1 MAPETGVGDSLTA
14 VATIA
19 AKNYIAR
26 VRVLADSLAAHHPE
40 LPLFFMLTDEIE
52 GCFEAAEESF
62 TLIRFADFADRD
74 ASLSPLAFAYDRK
87 TLAAASKPL
96 LLRFLLDQGF
106 SRVLFVDPDML
117 LLDRID
123 GVLRQLEDFSILLCP
138 HRLRPPSGDDRVA
151 ADLGLLQSGTY
162 NAGLLGVRESEPAR
176 AFIEWWWGRLR
187 RHCRKSPQ
195 DGFHF
200 DQRWLDLVP
209 GLFSGVGLVKDPE
222 INVGWWNFDERPLSV
237 IDRKGGPSFSGCRL
251 FHASGY
257 EPDRPGGVS
266 VHASWLGM
274 EQVRSHAELFAHYH
288 QLLEAAGQSEASQ
301 WPYAFGD
308 FDNVVPIPDIVRD
321 IYLDLD
327 ESAGHFGDPFVTQ
340 PATSFF
346 RWLREPAQAMD
357 TEGAPISNLW
367 FEIYQ
372 RRSDVQFDCPDISG
386 EDRGRFLR
394 WTSDSGVREHD
405 IPEALCV

>member
-1 MAPETGVGDSLTA
+1 MAPEPVAGDSVTA

-19 AKNYIAR
+19 AKNYLAR
-26 VRVLADSLAAHHPE
+26 VRVLAESLAAHHPE

-52 GCFEAAEESF
+52 GCFDAAEEPF
-62 TLIRFADFADRD
+62 ALTRFADFAACD
-74 ASLSPLAFAYDRK
+74 ASLRSLAFAYDRK

-96 LLRFLLDQGF
+96 LLGSLLDQGF

-123 GVLRQLEDFSILLCP
+123 GVLRQLEDLSVLLCP
-138 HRLRPPSGDDRVA
+138 HRLRPPTGDGHVA
-151 ADLGLLQSGTY
+151 ADLGLLRSGTY

-176 AFIEWWWGRLR
+176 RFLDWWWDRLR

-209 GLFSGVGLVKDPE
+209 GLFPDVGLVKDPE
-222 INVGWWNFDERPLSV
+222 INVGWWNLDERLLSDV
-237 IDRKGGPSFSGCRL
+237 DGEGGRAFSGCRL

-257 EPDRPGGVS
+257 EPDRPEGVS
-266 VHASWLGM
+266 IHASWLDM
-274 EQVRSHAELFAHYH
+274 EQIRSHAALFAHYH
-288 QLLEAAGQSEASQ
+288 ELLEAAGQSEVSE

-308 FDNVVPIPDIVRD
+308 FDSGVPIPDIVRD
-321 IYLDLD
+321 IYLDLG
-327 ESAGHFGDPFVTQ
+327 ETAGRFGDPFVTA

-346 RWLREPAQAMD
+346 NWLREPTEAMD
-357 TEGAPISNLW
+357 AGGAPISNLW
-367 FEIYQ
+367 FEIYE
-372 RRSDVQFDCPDISG
+372 RRSDVQLDCPDIDG
-386 EDRGRFLR
+386 EDRDRFLR
-394 WTSDSGVREHD
+394 WTSDSGFREHD
-405 IPEALCV
+405 IPEALRS